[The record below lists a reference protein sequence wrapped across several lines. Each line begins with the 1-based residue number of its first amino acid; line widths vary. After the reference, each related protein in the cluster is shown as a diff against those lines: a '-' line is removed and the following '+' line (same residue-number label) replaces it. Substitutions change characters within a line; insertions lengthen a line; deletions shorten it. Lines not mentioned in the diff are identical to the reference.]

1 MTAFTNKEIY
11 RLYLEKDS
19 AIFSVLDTIQDKNYI
34 WQIIYYFGDVNY
46 ETFKSFI
53 RFLINYMYNDL
64 RTI

>member
-34 WQIIYYFGDVNY
+34 WQIIYYFGDTNPKV
-46 ETFKSFI
+46 FQPFI
-53 RFLINYMYNDL
+53 RFLIDYMYNNL